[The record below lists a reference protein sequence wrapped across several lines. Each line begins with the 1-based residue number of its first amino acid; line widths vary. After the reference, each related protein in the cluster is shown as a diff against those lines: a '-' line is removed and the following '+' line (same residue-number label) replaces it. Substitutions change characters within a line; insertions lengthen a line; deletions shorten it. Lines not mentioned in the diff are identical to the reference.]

1 MEAVLTST
9 EHGAVDPRIARSEG
23 AIFSALLAQLAE
35 GRSFDALTVSEVA
48 ERAGVTRKTFY
59 ARFGSLER
67 VVHRIVSDLL
77 GAIVDGLDDEVLR
90 LPRTDRAASTLV
102 FAAYDAHRDE
112 LAPLLTQCPAGLFL
126 APVSEVADRLLDRV
140 LAVNAAPPMSGP
152 RRDYLISV
160 VASVMHGMLSVWVR
174 RGFSEPPEEVA
185 SFMDTLLGEGIEK
198 FLLAGGD

>member
-1 MEAVLTST
+1 MEATLPSI
-9 EHGAVDPRIARSEG
+9 EAGQGDPRIARSET
-23 AIFSALLAQLAE
+23 AIFTALLALLAA
-35 GRSFDALTVSEVA
+35 GRGFDSLTVSEVA
-48 ERAGVTRKTFY
+48 ENAGVTRKTFY
-59 ARFGSLER
+59 ARFGTLDR

-77 GAIVDGLDDEVLR
+77 GAIVDDLDDEVLR
-90 LPRTDRAASTLV
+90 LPRTERVASRLV
-102 FAAYDAHRDE
+102 FAAYDAHRDL

-152 RRDYLISV
+152 RRDYLIAV

-185 SFMDTLLGEGIEK
+185 SFMDTLLGEGIER
-198 FLLAGGD
+198 FLLARED

>member
-1 MEAVLTST
+1 MEAVLPSSET
-9 EHGAVDPRIARSEG
+9 GAGDPRIVRSET
-23 AIFSALLAQLAE
+23 AIFSALLGLLDE
-35 GRSFDALTVSEVA
+35 GRSFDTLTVSEVA

-77 GAIVDGLDDEVLR
+77 GAIVDALDDEVLR

-102 FAAYDAHRDE
+102 FGAYDAHRDL

-126 APVSEVADRLLDRV
+126 APVSEVADRFLDRV
-140 LAVNAAPPMSGP
+140 LAVNAAPAMSGP
-152 RRDYLISV
+152 RRDYLIAV

-198 FLLAGGD
+198 FLLAGET